1 MITAAAAPAVL
12 EPAPA
17 TTPAAADTA
26 TSGAFD
32 TILALQGFAG
42 TAETIDVASF
52 EAADTTDAPAADV
65 DDEDSDEEVDPS
77 LAFLA
82 DLIAAA
88 TVSGPNNGASNSGG
102 SPSEEGG
109 TAHDDALTL
118 TATTVDTDADFVLT
132 GGTDK
137 GGKIDLLPGLATVS
151 PEPLEKRPLTGD
163 ASQNL
168 ARAVELL
175 SQPRA
180 AAADAARP
188 AIVTHARD
196 PRWADDFSARVSL
209 MIRAGE
215 STASLAMTPVDLGPV
230 EVNVTVKDSQA
241 TIQFAATQADTRAL
255 IEASL
260 PRLRELLASQG
271 FNLLD
276 ASVSSGFS
284 RPQQPAFASATRGGA
299 NGESE
304 TSTIESRVIRQL
316 GLLDLYV

>member
-1 MITAAAAPAVL
+1 MITAAAAPAIL
-12 EPAPA
+12 EAAPA
-17 TTPAAADTA
+17 TVSTAPEAAD
-26 TSGAFD
+26 SGAFD
-32 TILALQGFAG
+32 AILALQGFAG
-42 TAETIDVASF
+42 TADVADAASF
-52 EAADTTDAPAADV
+52 EAADTTDALAAEDLE
-65 DDEDSDEEVDPS
+65 DKDSDDDIDPS
-77 LAFLA
+77 LSFLV

-88 TVSGPNNGASNSGG
+88 AAQGASNSGG
-102 SPSEEGG
+102 APADDGG
-109 TAHDDALTL
+109 AAHDDALTR
-118 TATTVDTDADFVLT
+118 AVAASSADPDFTLT

-137 GGKIDLLPGLATVS
+137 GARNDLLPGLTAVL
-151 PEPLEKRPLTGD
+151 PEPLEKRPATGD

-180 AAADAARP
+180 AAVDAARP
-188 AIVTHARD
+188 AILTHARD

-209 MIRAGE
+209 MVRAGE

-260 PRLRELLASQG
+260 PKLRELLASQG

-284 RPQQPAFASATRGGA
+284 RSQQPAFASTTRGGA
-299 NGESE
+299 HGESE
-304 TSTIESRVIRQL
+304 TSTTEARVIRQL
-316 GLLDLYV
+316 GLLDLYA